1 MASAHS
7 PTTPEVEAGG
17 AGVWSQPGL
26 CVCGVKQKTNKEM
39 KTTVTTIN
47 PFHVPER
54 SAAPSPAASAQW
66 PCSHWLSETTG
77 GPEPWPNPELA
88 QTAGPAASSDPAL
101 PGPSHHPGGARAQ
114 LQKGGPHPPHASDP
128 LRNKERSC
136 YKGPCGP
143 SSAGWGENR
152 VWMETGGRG
161 RPHTALSSHSKMC
174 RKPVHAGS
182 KLRGR
187 SRFHGLHL

>member
-1 MASAHS
+1 MGQS
-7 PTTPEVEAGG
+7 
-17 AGVWSQPGL
+17 PGL
-26 CVCGVKQKTNKEM
+26 IQSWHKQQGQ
-39 KTTVTTIN
+39 
-47 PFHVPER
+47 P
-54 SAAPSPAASAQW
+54 
-66 PCSHWLSETTG
+66 
-77 GPEPWPNPELA
+77 
-88 QTAGPAASSDPAL
+88 ASSDPAL
-101 PGPSHHPGGARAQ
+101 PVPSHHPGVARAQ

-136 YKGPCGP
+136 YKGPCCPP
-143 SSAGWGENR
+143 SACWGENG

-187 SRFHGLHL
+187 SKVPWSTPADPSFVRLQRDCHFQASLGYVVRPCFFVFSLNKFK